1 LESKKSCQP
10 EHREQ
15 GRSIGTF
22 QIGDAVRVRSI
33 DEAEAKELAESNG
46 GWVESMRDS
55 LGRLGVVTDVAK
67 GGKMVRVKTA
77 PPYIGSTYKQWWW
90 WWSARALEK

>member
-1 LESKKSCQP
+1 M
-10 EHREQ
+10 
-15 GRSIGTF
+15 
-22 QIGDAVRVRSI
+22 RVRSI

-90 WWSARALEK
+90 WYSKCWESVDESNECHTTWMGKSCR